1 MATDY
6 ERYEK
11 ALIELREKAY
21 PFAMLKATNLLGQKM
36 WIEWRKEYKRTM
48 TLRNQWT
55 IRSLK
60 LVKSKRPVI
69 QSMRVIVGTRLEYL
83 KTNEEGGIA
92 KPDGQRKH
100 GMMNPTN
107 KARRGGSYRGLVPR
121 STSAG
126 ARGLKG
132 KQIGTVAGGSRNK
145 RNAAQIRQAQKDR
158 KKLAMIE
165 GENGK
170 IGFYKMRKG
179 KKNRD
184 GSFQKKGV
192 LMWSLKPSQKIPKNN
207 AMERAKDKTQRFF
220 PTYYTAALK
229 REIAE
234 VKRRK
239 NL

>member
-1 MATDY
+1 
-6 ERYEK
+6 
-11 ALIELREKAY
+11 
-21 PFAMLKATNLLGQKM
+21 
-36 WIEWRKEYKRTM
+36 
-48 TLRNQWT
+48 
-55 IRSLK
+55 
-60 LVKSKRPVI
+60 KSKRPVI

-83 KTNEEGGIA
+83 DTNENGGIA
-92 KPDGQRKH
+92 EPKEGRKH
-100 GMMNPTN
+100 GMMSPTN
-107 KARRGGSYRGLVPR
+107 KARKSGSYGNVVPR
-121 STSAG
+121 ATK
-126 ARGLKG
+126 R
-132 KQIGTVAGGSRNK
+132 KQIGTMAGGSRKK

-184 GSFQKKGV
+184 GSFEKKGV

-207 AMERAKDKTQRFF
+207 AMERAKNKTDTFF
-220 PTYYTAALK
+220 PKYYTAALK